1 MIGIMYSDY
10 NNTLRGTAWN
20 FDPQISSASFLHDTL
35 LQDTGLQAGQSFN
48 NGLVGYEW
56 DKVFNNGH
64 TPVGLQILA
73 TSKALSIEGI
83 HDTSNTT
90 YYIAPS
96 GALVFAT
103 GSIYWTAA
111 LDSYR
116 YDWTLNGTNE
126 AQAIPEI
133 QQLMTNIMS
142 ALIKPHK

>member
-1 MIGIMYSDY
+1 
-10 NNTLRGTAWN
+10 
-20 FDPQISSASFLHDTL
+20 
-35 LQDTGLQAGQSFN
+35 
-48 NGLVGYEW
+48 
-56 DKVFNNGH
+56 
-64 TPVGLQILA
+64 VGLQILA

-116 YDWTLNGTNE
+116 YDWTLNGTHE
-126 AQAIPEI
+126 AQVIPEI
-133 QQLMTNIMS
+133 QQLMKNIMS
-142 ALIKPHK
+142 ALIQQHK